1 MTREYKYNTLG
12 RLYNSDFC
20 TATNFIFI
28 YLLYCKLKKTFMNK
42 FRLDF
47 KISITQKCHHCIH
60 NLHFTLKYNL
70 YTYSNIVAWDWTGQA
85 TLLQF
90 CGKYFYEVALYIFSS
105 YMLISLSLYVPSK
118 TIVKVY
124 DRADS
129 YLIRG
134 KSIRLVLSVIIC

>member
-1 MTREYKYNTLG
+1 MVDYTIQIFVLQPKHSFL
-12 RLYNSDFC
+12 
-20 TATNFIFI
+20 FICCLTVLQI
-28 YLLYCKLKKTFMNK
+28 KKNKKKTFMNK

-105 YMLISLSLYVPSK
+105 FMLISLSLYVPSK